1 MLSLELYLFSNEVVI
16 LIIVLFRKQS
26 DERILSRLIDLI
38 SDVKNSDFDTYF
50 SRVANSTKIFTLGLI
65 LSATCFKFIISNFL
79 VFKSLLVMA
88 YMQF

>member
-38 SDVKNSDFDTYF
+38 SEAIILKQVKKRIVWAIFMPTS
-50 SRVANSTKIFTLGLI
+50 KILI
-65 LSATCFKFIISNFL
+65 LILILGELQIQQKY
-79 VFKSLLVMA
+79 LL
-88 YMQF
+88 

>member
-38 SDVKNSDFDTYF
+38 SEAIILKQVKK
-50 SRVANSTKIFTLGLI
+50 RIV
-65 LSATCFKFIISNFL
+65 
-79 VFKSLLVMA
+79 
-88 YMQF
+88 